1 MKAYPSTPTTNFQG
15 SPSFPNASIGSATW
29 LRTDPSYGGNPGKP
43 ELDPRLKHSGVTS
56 LRVAIPFHSQ
66 PQFSKE
72 VAKSTKLR
80 NSRVLISK
88 SFVGLRVPWYLF
100 VDSET

>member
-1 MKAYPSTPTTNFQG
+1 MEAYPSTQPEVST
-15 SPSFPNASIGSATW
+15 SPSFPNASI
-29 LRTDPSYGGNPGKP
+29 GNPGKP

-72 VAKSTKLR
+72 APKSTKFK
-80 NSRVLISK
+80 NSRILICT
-88 SFVGLRVPWYLF
+88 SFVAF
-100 VDSET
+100 VCFVVGYIYIGSR